1 MRAGAPGLWHTVLA
15 HTSALL
21 AAIHTHT
28 AASSAPSGGGGG
40 GSSSSSSST
49 GSGAGAVDARLAAR
63 GAAGA
68 AGFAGMSL
76 DRAVIEPQ

>member
-1 MRAGAPGLWHTVLA
+1 MRAGSPGLWHTVLA

-28 AASSAPSGGGGG
+28 AVSSAPSGGGGG
-40 GSSSSSSST
+40 GSSSSSST
-49 GSGAGAVDARLAAR
+49 GSGAGAVDAWLATR

-76 DRAVIEPQ
+76 DRAVVEPQ